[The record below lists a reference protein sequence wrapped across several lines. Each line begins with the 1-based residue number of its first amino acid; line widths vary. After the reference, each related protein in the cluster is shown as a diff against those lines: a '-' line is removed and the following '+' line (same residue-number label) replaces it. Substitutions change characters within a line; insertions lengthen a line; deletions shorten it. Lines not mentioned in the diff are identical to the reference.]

1 MEKREIKI
9 YVAAKTIRSLQKD
22 VAFKPFILPSAPST
36 LRELIEE
43 SVQACIR
50 SYKERG
56 EQAKNPGPFTEEEF
70 LEMREMGKLAF
81 GVHYND
87 GEIDEKNAIYT
98 AIAAVEDGIVRVFK
112 DNIELSTLDE
122 KITVNEGDRFTF
134 VRLTM
139 LSGRMW

>member
-1 MEKREIKI
+1 MEKCEIKI

-22 VAFKPFILPSAPST
+22 VAFKPFILSSAPST
-36 LRELIEE
+36 LRELIEK

-56 EQAKNPGPFTEEEF
+56 EQTKNPRPLTEDEIF
-70 LEMREMGKLAF
+70 EMREMGKFAF

-87 GEIDEKNAIYT
+87 GEIDEKKAIQT
-98 AIAAVEDGIVRVFK
+98 AVTAVEDGIVRVFK
-112 DNIELSTLDE
+112 DSMELSSLDE

>member
-1 MEKREIKI
+1 MEKCKIKI
-9 YVAAKTIRSLQKD
+9 YVAAKTVRMLQRD
-22 VAFKPFILPSAPST
+22 VAYKPFILSSAPST
-36 LRELIEE
+36 LRELIEK

-56 EQAKNPGPFTEEEF
+56 EQAKNPQPLTDEE
-70 LEMREMGKLAF
+70 LSKMREMGKLAF
-81 GVHYND
+81 GVHYNE
-87 GEIDEKNAIYT
+87 GEIDEKKAIDT
-98 AIAAVEDGIVRVFK
+98 AITAVEDGIVRIFK
-112 DNIELSTLDE
+112 DGAELSGLDE